1 MLHLADMT
9 KKDIAFKIQ
18 RVSKVINILLIRALA
33 YTYLE
38 TPIGFN

>member
-18 RVSKVINILLIRALA
+18 RVSKVINIIRALA
-33 YTYLE
+33 CTYLE
-38 TPIGFN
+38 TPIGFH

>member
-18 RVSKVINILLIRALA
+18 RVSKVINIIRALA

-38 TPIGFN
+38 TPIGFH